1 VILMKISAILV
12 LTALLV
18 GLVPAQALA
27 APAPAQVDG
36 FRFLLEWLRRLQGL
50 LDEVERWRLLIIEQ
64 IDQWQSTVLEPLMP
78 LYQIGDLVEAIRAQ
92 LVRLPL
98 RFQTTLRALL
108 AKLQSLPAPQPG
120 SPGWTYRRYAEQNP
134 AIRAKARQMAVTEVM
149 AAATTTETRAM
160 AEMSGDIAREL
171 VADVTLPMATLDAVA
186 AAQALAAAA
195 PGIPSTRSGIQMLI
209 AAMAAQMQ
217 QQASYTQGLANRLQ
231 GLSQQEA
238 LTARELHALS
248 WALNHQLI
256 RQEKDREERLA
267 GDLVSVSFASELVG
281 QTYAQGATPFTG
293 LLRRPDGADHALRL
307 VRWTR

>member
-1 VILMKISAILV
+1 MMKIVAVFAL
-12 LTALLV
+12 AGLLV
-18 GLVPAQALA
+18 AMVPAQALA
-27 APAPAQVDG
+27 APVPAQVDG

-50 LDEVERWRLLIIEQ
+50 LDEVERWRLLLIEQ
-64 IDQWQSTVLEPLMP
+64 IDQWQSTVLEPLTP
-78 LYQIGDLVEAIRAQ
+78 LYQIGDLADAIRAQ
-92 LVRLPL
+92 LARLPL
-98 RFQTTLRALL
+98 RFQTTLQALL
-108 AKLQSLPAPQPG
+108 RKLQTLPTPQPG
-120 SPGWTYRRYAEQNP
+120 SPGWTYRQYAEQNP
-134 AIRAKARQMAVTEVM
+134 ALRAKARQMVATEVM
-149 AAATTTETRAM
+149 ATASATETRAM

-171 VADVTLPMATLDAVA
+171 VADTTLPLATLDAVA

-209 AAMAAQMQ
+209 AALAAQMQ

-231 GLSQQEA
+231 GLSQQGA
-238 LTARELHALS
+238 LSARELHALS

-267 GDLVSVSFASELVG
+267 GDLVTVSFASEIVG

-293 LLRRPDGADHALRL
+293 LLRRPDTADHALRL